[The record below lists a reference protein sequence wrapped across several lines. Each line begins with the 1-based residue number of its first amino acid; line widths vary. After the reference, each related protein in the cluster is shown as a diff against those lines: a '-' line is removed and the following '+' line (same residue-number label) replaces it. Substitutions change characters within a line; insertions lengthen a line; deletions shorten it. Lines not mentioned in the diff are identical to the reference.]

1 MVTISIRTTTH
12 GPLFNGMARPIMD
25 HGCNEAERDIAD
37 ETERMIRA
45 RLGRVLRH
53 PTGRYMSHI
62 HTVRRGGVSEVNDRG
77 IIYGHWLEGTGSRNF
92 PKTRF
97 KGYYTFR
104 IVAAQI
110 QQRAAELAD
119 PAIDRAARRL

>member
-1 MVTISIRTTTH
+1 MVNLQVRVTTH
-12 GPLFNGMARPIMD
+12 GPMFNGMAGPIID
-25 HGCNEAERDIAD
+25 HGCNEAEQDVAED
-37 ETERMIRA
+37 AERMIRA
-45 RLGRVLRH
+45 RLGRVLRF

-62 HTVRRGGVSEVNDRG
+62 HTVRRGGISEVNDRG

-97 KGYYTFR
+97 KGYFTFR
-104 IVAAQI
+104 LVAQQVQAQAD
-110 QQRAAELAD
+110 RLAD